1 MWHLD
6 RHRDCPVGGVFFA
19 AKMSVRFL
27 SVDRTKSDSLLV
39 TCRALRL
46 PLDDSDHFM
55 LSPSFSARLE
65 PFGFSAKLTGGHM
78 ARSMMFE
85 EMRILQESLPLE
97 AKKEDFKRAIVEE
110 NILGKPTQSS
120 REKSFH
126 HLVELYGMDP
136 GLALFRVLRTLG
148 NADRSSF
155 PLMAATCVYSRDPQL
170 RASFELIQSKRD
182 GQEIPRVEMEELLE
196 ASFPDRFSPAMKKS
210 LAQNVNTTWTFS
222 GHLEG
227 RSKKTRRLP
236 VAGFGAVTF
245 AMFVG
250 WLSGLR
256 GELLLSSVYGR
267 LVNAEPGTILH
278 QLRQASAHQW
288 LRLRSGG
295 GVTEIDFSPLLTP
308 SEVTLLP

>member
-1 MWHLD
+1 M
-6 RHRDCPVGGVFFA
+6 
-19 AKMSVRFL
+19 
-27 SVDRTKSDSLLV
+27 
-39 TCRALRL
+39 
-46 PLDDSDHFM
+46 HF
-55 LSPSFSARLE
+55 PSFSAQLE

-85 EMRILQESLPLE
+85 EMRIIQESLPLE

-126 HLVELYGMDP
+126 HLLELYGMDP

-148 NADRSSF
+148 SADRGSF
-155 PLMAATCVYSRDPQL
+155 PLIAATCVYARDAQL
-170 RASFELIQSKRD
+170 RASFELIQTKRD
-182 GQEIPRVEMEELLE
+182 GQDIPRVEMEEHLE
-196 ASFPDRFSPAMKKS
+196 TSFPKRFSPAMKKS
-210 LAQNVNTTWTFS
+210 LAQNVNTSWTFC

-227 RSKKTRRLP
+227 RSKKIRRNP
-236 VAGFGAVTF
+236 IAGFGAVTF
-245 AMFVG
+245 AMFEG

-256 GELLLSSVYGR
+256 GEILLTSVYAR

-278 QLRQASAHQW
+278 QLRQASAQQW

-308 SEVTLLP
+308 SEVSLLP